1 VSRTPLVPE
10 LDCVDVREA
19 LVSGRPLS
27 AAEAEHAAACPVCSQ
42 ALPQAG
48 AGEAALFAAVEAAV
62 QEERGLAAW
71 LRNLPTMVRIFVGFD
86 VAIALVTMMTLARPR
101 WAYGPVPMER
111 VTFAVSVLALLYVFV
126 LRQALRPLQAP
137 PANRRL
143 VTAVFAAGLAVPLL
157 FALFP
162 PAGPGDSALAAMRTA
177 VSCFWFGAAPGA
189 LLVVALRL
197 LDRGA
202 HAVGDVAL
210 LAAVGG
216 GLVGNAALELHCPS
230 TAPLHLVL
238 GHATV
243 GVALVAFYAMR
254 TRARVID

>member
-1 VSRTPLVPE
+1 VTE

-19 LVSGRPLS
+19 LFSGRPLS

-42 ALPQAG
+42 ALPVDD
-48 AGEAALFAAVEAAV
+48 AAEPAANLFASVEAAV
-62 QEERGLAAW
+62 AEERGLAAW
-71 LRNLPTMVRIFVGFD
+71 LRNLPTAVRLFIGAD
-86 VAIALVTMMTLARPR
+86 VAVALVAIMALGWPR
-101 WAYGPVPMER
+101 SAYGSMPVER
-111 VTFAVSVLALLYVFV
+111 AVLAVTVMGLLYALV
-126 LRQALRPLQAP
+126 LRQALRPLHAA
-137 PANRRL
+137 PANRAF
-143 VTAVFAAGLAVPLL
+143 VATVFAAGLLLPVL

-162 PAGPGDSALAAMRTA
+162 AEGPGDSAFDAVRTA
-177 VSCFWFGAAPGA
+177 AACFWFGTVPGA

-202 HAVGDVAL
+202 HSVGDVAL

-230 TAPLHLVL
+230 TAPLHLLL

-243 GVALVAFYAMR
+243 GVALVLFYAMR
-254 TRARVID
+254 ARARAAR